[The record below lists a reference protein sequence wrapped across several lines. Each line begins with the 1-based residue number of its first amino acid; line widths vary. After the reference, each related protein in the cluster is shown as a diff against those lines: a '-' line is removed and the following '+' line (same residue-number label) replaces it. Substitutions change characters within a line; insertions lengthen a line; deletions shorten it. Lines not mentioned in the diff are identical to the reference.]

1 MHLIRQSLKL
11 EDLDKNFAALLI
23 THLTTCMPEFW
34 ENFCARICALYAKD
48 LHHDRSD
55 RPGQDY
61 VAIHYH
67 WYNRYAE
74 LVHDLLFY

>member
-23 THLTTCMPEFW
+23 THLTTCMPAFW
-34 ENFCARICALYAKD
+34 TNFCARIKALYAKEWYF
-48 LHHDRSD
+48 DRSN
-55 RPGQDY
+55 REGQDY

-74 LVHDLLFY
+74 VVHNLFC